1 MAKHILLP
9 VPAFDLRGERGLK
22 WKRKKKRE
30 GRNTEQTL
38 NTSSSSRIRSSCR
51 EWLLGSTITFCIVP
65 LSEGQKS
72 TRLVSSNHT
81 HAFNYRV
88 KQIRLRSNEPLE
100 LWGISKSRTRLLVEK
115 TPPAP
120 PAVCL
125 SLPMFAF
132 ELGMIAMTS
141 FQKQNQLWQE
151 WEWKLL
157 RQVKD
162 HKKGKMQLYP
172 HQYGSFGLGIWAA
185 EQGGGGGGG
194 GYSNSSWKCLIR
206 PSPPSL
212 RQSAISGADMGTRHW
227 LLFKNQG
234 RRNRKER
241 LLDKHRQLGERLP
254 EQFAEC
260 QCSHVDNYKHEC
272 TRTSANKHTF
282 FYYLNLVFLSTETH
296 WHIFDKY
303 SLHSKLLHNI
313 ACQLNQNCRTVLELH
328 HFECL
333 SYTSAA
339 KLCRAYAANVSDWYC
354 YQTLCFTY

>member
-1 MAKHILLP
+1 MLACFSSLYTALPYRTSISQMPPCLLSVCP
-9 VPAFDLRGERGLK
+9 WSLCSGQTHPPPSPCLWFKGRKGIKVKEEKKER
-22 WKRKKKRE
+22 RKKYR
-30 GRNTEQTL
+30 EQTL

-72 TRLVSSNHT
+72 TRLMSSNHT

-100 LWGISKSRTRLLVEK
+100 LRGISKSRTRLLVEK

-141 FQKQNQLWQE
+141 FQKQNQLWQK

-194 GYSNSSWKCLIR
+194 EYSNSSWKCLIR
-206 PSPPSL
+206 LSPHPWDKAPFQEQIWVRGTGYSSKIKAGGTERRGCSINTGSWARDSQSSL
-212 RQSAISGADMGTRHW
+212 
-227 LLFKNQG
+227 
-234 RRNRKER
+234 
-241 LLDKHRQLGERLP
+241 
-254 EQFAEC
+254 
-260 QCSHVDNYKHEC
+260 
-272 TRTSANKHTF
+272 
-282 FYYLNLVFLSTETH
+282 LN
-296 WHIFDKY
+296 
-303 SLHSKLLHNI
+303 
-313 ACQLNQNCRTVLELH
+313 
-328 HFECL
+328 
-333 SYTSAA
+333 
-339 KLCRAYAANVSDWYC
+339 ANVHTWTITSMNAHALLL
-354 YQTLCFTY
+354 TNTHFSII